1 MLWQGADGVLSTG
14 TRRLASSMQVHASV
28 RPCHHLDGCQKKFA
42 VGGCVVNKRRDVR
55 EAKELLEADRQA
67 LRALQEV
74 PRGDEDAS

>member
-1 MLWQGADGVLSTG
+1 M
-14 TRRLASSMQVHASV
+14 
-28 RPCHHLDGCQKKFA
+28 
-42 VGGCVVNKRRDVR
+42 NKRRDVR